1 MSATAEAP
9 SGRSFATEGGCSVDE
24 LADVTITGPSSD
36 WLADFARRL
45 VSERLA
51 ACGNIVPQVRSIYAW
66 EGAVEDDDEAP
77 LILHTRESL
86 VARIIERA
94 NQEHPD
100 ETPQVLALPI
110 VNVNPPYRKWL
121 LDSTLAPGD

>member
-1 MSATAEAP
+1 MSAPAEAP
-9 SGRSFATEGGCSVDE
+9 SGSLVATEGGPPVDE

-51 ACGNIVPQVRSIYAW
+51 ACGNIVPQIRSIYAW
-66 EGAVEDDDEAP
+66 EGAVEDDDEAL

-86 VARIIERA
+86 VARIIERT

-100 ETPQVLALPI
+100 ETPQVLALPV
-110 VNVNPPYRKWL
+110 VNVNSPYRRWL
-121 LDSTLAPGD
+121 LDSTLEPGD